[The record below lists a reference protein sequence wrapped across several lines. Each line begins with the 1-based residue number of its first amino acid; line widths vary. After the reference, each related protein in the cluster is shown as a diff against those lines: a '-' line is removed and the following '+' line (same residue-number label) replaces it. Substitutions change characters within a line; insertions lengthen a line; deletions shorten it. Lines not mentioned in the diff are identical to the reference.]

1 MANELKHGSVGT
13 ELTQAE
19 WEGIGTHVIANQA
32 VGDIIYA
39 STTAQLRRLG
49 VGSNTN
55 VLTLASGIPSWAA
68 PAAAAAGSLTGSTLA
83 SGVTASSLTSVG
95 TLTALTVDNVAINGT
110 TIGHTG
116 DTDLIT
122 VASGTM
128 TLAGTIDMGNN
139 AINNVGAS
147 GNDWSATAFS
157 HDGGATFNSSG
168 GDYDFTVAG
177 DTDGNMIDVDAGL
190 DTIAFG
196 TSASNGQFLAIQGKA
211 ITAAAD
217 ASWNRVAIQ
226 TGNGITIPSGTASHV
241 GSMNIDEPTI
251 TATGTV
257 TNAYTLRIQRAP
269 TEGSNNYAFW
279 VDAGVSRFDGNV
291 DLNSSGTILNIGA
304 AGNDFGASTLDLA
317 AGYTISGAGELTV
330 EAASGN
336 LNLGNTGNIKFL
348 RSSSTMALI
357 GASGIR
363 LAADTAHG
371 TTAGTNVLSI
381 FNGTAPVG
389 TLANGAS
396 FFCAAGEM
404 KVIDAAGN
412 VTVLSPHDD
421 DGQWISDSRDSVTGR
436 GLRIQME
443 RLMRRLD
450 EEYGGGFIEEFTE
463 EIGA

>member
-19 WEGIGTHVIANQA
+19 WEGVGTHVVADQA

-39 STTAQLRRLG
+39 STTTQLRRLG

-83 SGVTASSLTSVG
+83 SGVTASSLTSLG
-95 TLTALTVDNVAINGT
+95 TLTALTGGTGDLNWDSGTLFVDSSTDKVAINRT
-110 TIGHTG
+110 SSLLSTLDVIRTG
-116 DTDLIT
+116 SSVQI
-122 VASGTM
+122 AI
-128 TLAGTIDMGNN
+128 APGNLTS
-139 AINNVGAS
+139 AADGVGAS
-147 GNDWSATAFS
+147 IHYQGNTAGQS
-157 HDGGATFNSSG
+157 
-168 GDYDFTVAG
+168 
-177 DTDGNMIDVDAGL
+177 MIDLAGVWEADA
-190 DTIAFG
+190 
-196 TSASNGQFLAIQGKA
+196 TSASFKVETRNA
-211 ITAAAD
+211 
-217 ASWNRVAIQ
+217 
-226 TGNGITIPSGTASHV
+226 GTMQQQLV
-241 GSMNIDEPTI
+241 IKGDGE
-251 TATGTV
+251 
-257 TNAYTLRIQRAP
+257 
-269 TEGSNNYAFW
+269 
-279 VDAGVSRFDGNV
+279 VDFKSRSPG
-291 DLNSSGTILNIGA
+291 LSNIGA

-336 LNLGNTGNIKFL
+336 LNLGNTGNMKFL
-348 RSSSTMALI
+348 RGASTMALI

-363 LAADTAHG
+363 LASDTAHG
-371 TTAGTNVLSI
+371 TTAGTNLISI

-396 FFCAAGEM
+396 FFCASGEM

-421 DGQWISDSRDSVTGR
+421 DGQWIFDSRDSVTGR

-443 RLMRRLD
+443 QMMRRLD
-450 EEYGGGFIEEFTE
+450 EMLGGGFIEEFTE
-463 EIGA
+463 DIGA